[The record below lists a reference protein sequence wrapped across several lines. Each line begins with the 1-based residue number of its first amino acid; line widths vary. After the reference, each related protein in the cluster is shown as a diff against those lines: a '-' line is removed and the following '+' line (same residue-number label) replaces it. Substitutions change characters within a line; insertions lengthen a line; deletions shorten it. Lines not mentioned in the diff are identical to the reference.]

1 MRKILFIGPVFPEPT
16 SSAAGVRT
24 IALLEDFRSR
34 GDRILFASPSDQNAF
49 ASALHARGIE
59 TFQIGPNDPAFDV
72 RLREFGPDVV
82 VFDRFML
89 EEQFGWRVAEHAPGA
104 LRILDTIDLHFLR
117 RARADRLAAGLA
129 EAVPNPSHRE
139 GASVSEARLG
149 ELYDSL
155 DEIDTPDCLR
165 ELASIYRSDLSL
177 ILSTFEERLLQNG
190 FGVDPSLLLGLG
202 FSYPAP
208 ETQAWIP
215 HAERKHFVSIGNFRH
230 LPNRDAAFWS
240 TKVLWPKIREELAR
254 HGERDAEFHLY
265 GAYAPKEIMALD
277 SPKDR
282 IRVFGP
288 AAESIPTLRRYRA
301 LLAPLR
307 FGAGI
312 KGKISD
318 AWSAGIPV
326 VTTPIGAEGMVEA
339 DAPAGFA
346 GLVARTEEEFADAAA
361 GAYLDSES
369 GEILRA
375 AGREALEALYGEL
388 TNRRKFLGRI
398 DELLESPE
406 RLSDHR
412 RQNLIG
418 RILGADFSGRTKY
431 FSKWIEEKNRK
442 AEAKGEA

>member
-24 IALLEDFRSR
+24 VALLEDFLSR

-49 ASALHARGIE
+49 ASALQTRGIE
-59 TFQIGPNDPAFDV
+59 TFQIGPNDPAFDL
-72 RLREFGPDVV
+72 RLREFAPEVV

-89 EEQFGWRVAEHAPGA
+89 EEQFGWRVAEQAPQA

-117 RARADRLAAGLA
+117 RARADRLARALA
-129 EAVPNPSHRE
+129 VAAPNPSHRE
-139 GASVSEARLG
+139 GASIPEGALG

-165 ELASIYRSDLSL
+165 ELAAIYRSDLSL
-177 ILSTFEERLLQNG
+177 ILSTFEERLLQTG

-202 FSYPAP
+202 FAYPDP
-208 ETQAWIP
+208 DSTLWRP

-240 TKVLWPKIREELAR
+240 AKVLWPRIREELSR
-254 HGERDAEFHLY
+254 HGEREAELHLY

-288 AAESIPTLRRYRA
+288 TPESIPTLRDYRV

-318 AWSAGIPV
+318 AWAAGIPV

-339 DAPAGFA
+339 DAPASFA
-346 GLVARTEEEFADAAA
+346 GLVARTEGEFADAAA
-361 GAYLDSES
+361 GAYLDAES
-369 GEILRA
+369 ADGLRF
-375 AGREALEALYGEL
+375 AGREALATLYGER
-388 TNRRKFLGRI
+388 TNRGKFLARI
-398 DELLESPE
+398 DELLESPD
-406 RLSDHR
+406 RLAVHR

-442 AEAKGEA
+442 ADVKGGN

>member
-24 IALLEDFRSR
+24 VGLLEDFLSR

-49 ASALHARGIE
+49 ASALQEKGIE
-59 TFQIGPNDPAFDV
+59 TFQIGPNDPAFDL
-72 RLREFGPDVV
+72 RLHEFAPEVV

-89 EEQFGWRVAEHAPGA
+89 EEQFGWRVAEHAPKA

-117 RARADRLAAGLA
+117 RARADRLATFLGA
-129 EAVPNPSHRE
+129 AVSNPSQRE
-139 GASVSEARLG
+139 GSSIPDEQLG

-177 ILSTFEERLLQNG
+177 ILSTFEEQLLQNG

-202 FSYPAP
+202 FGYPEAD
-208 ETQAWIP
+208 TARWRP

-230 LPNRDAAFWS
+230 LPNRDAAFWLAR
-240 TKVLWPKIREELAR
+240 VLWPKIREELSR
-254 HGERDAEFHLY
+254 HGEREAEFHLY

-288 AAESIPTLRRYRA
+288 AVESVPTLRDYRA

-318 AWSAGIPV
+318 AWAAGIPV

-346 GLVARTEEEFADAAA
+346 GLVARTETEFADAAA
-361 GAYLDSES
+361 GAYLDSEG
-369 GEILRA
+369 GETLRA
-375 AGREALEALYGEL
+375 AGRVALGALYDQSF
-388 TNRRKFLGRI
+388 NRRKFLDRI
-398 DELLESPE
+398 DELLESPD
-406 RLSDHR
+406 RLADHR

-431 FSKWIEEKNRK
+431 FSKWIEEKNRN
-442 AEAKGEA
+442 ATGKGES